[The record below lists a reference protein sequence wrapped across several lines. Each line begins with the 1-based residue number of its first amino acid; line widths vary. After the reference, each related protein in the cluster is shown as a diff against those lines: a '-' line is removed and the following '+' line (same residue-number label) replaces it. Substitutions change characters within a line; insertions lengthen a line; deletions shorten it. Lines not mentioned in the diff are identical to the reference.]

1 MPTHLKKL
9 LQGQLPP
16 TELEY
21 LTGSYDIVGDIALI
35 RLAPS
40 LQHRAA
46 IIGKTILQT
55 NNRLKTVACRNSK
68 HKGEFRTTE
77 LEIIA
82 GEKRTQT
89 MVQEFGLRYELD
101 LASCYFSVRSGA
113 ERRRIASLV
122 QQGERVMVLFSGV
135 APLPLMIAK
144 YSSAKQ
150 VIGVEK
156 NSIAHDF
163 AIKNCKR
170 NRVAERVQLHCA
182 DAADLP
188 EEIIA
193 GKKFHRLVM
202 PLPVGGERF
211 LASAIPLLRCGGVL
225 HFYKMSTQKEKE
237 KELQHLHTTIK
248 TCNRDIRLSSIITAG
263 HCGNKL
269 FRYVFEVKTI

>member
-16 TELEY
+16 AELEY

-46 IIGKTILQT
+46 VIGETILQT

-89 MVQEFGLRYELD
+89 MVREFGLCYELD

-122 QQGERVMVLFSGV
+122 QQEERVLVLFSGV

-156 NSIAHDF
+156 NSIAHNF

-170 NRVAERVQLHCA
+170 NRVTERVQLHCA

-193 GKKFHRLVM
+193 GEKFHRLVM

-211 LASAIPLLRCGGVL
+211 LPTTLPLLRRGGTL
-225 HFYKMSTQKEKE
+225 HFYKMSTEKE
-237 KELQHLHTTIK
+237 KKGTVQNLRGIVTANNRTMNLLSIIK
-248 TCNRDIRLSSIITAG
+248 TG
-263 HCGNKL
+263 HCANKL
-269 FRYVFEVKTI
+269 FRYVFEVRIL